1 MMTELP
7 KSPWFRR
14 LFWLL
19 TLIAI
24 FAAFWPFY
32 RAFFHFEIDI
42 NEGWNAYFDDAA
54 MGAMPL
60 YPARDKLITNNYPP
74 LSFYITG
81 ALGWLIHDTVLAG
94 RLLSLAAVV
103 VIALGIAKSIK
114 LLGGDGTAAWIGGMF
129 YSATVC
135 VFFTNYVGMNDPHLL
150 GQAFMVTG
158 FMGFLRA
165 VRRGNGF
172 AWPILTMV
180 CAGFIKHNQ
189 IVLPITAFIWLGAHR
204 PRQCVKCGILAV
216 VAVAVGFALCF
227 AAFGGDFF
235 ANLLAPRAWVWR
247 HAYGAIGHLQYVS
260 VGLLCSLYVGFVRRD
275 DPTMKLFTFLILF
288 SLANFFLQ
296 KVGDGVGENAQ
307 FDLLVAVSIGVGLA
321 FALAP
326 TLPLAR
332 RIAPAQL
339 QTLFL
344 FALCCRLLALTTLD
358 PVRVWTDPDFHV
370 ELVEREQ
377 VMAQTVTVIRA
388 TNNVVFASP
397 LACYWAGKPFLVD
410 PFNVNQ
416 RILAGQLPAD
426 ALIKLVSKK
435 ENAD

>member
-1 MMTELP
+1 MLTELP

-14 LFWLL
+14 FFWFL

-24 FAAFWPFY
+24 FSAIWPLY
-32 RAFFHFEIDI
+32 RAFFHFEIDS

-81 ALGWLIHDTVLAG
+81 ALGRLIDDTVLAG
-94 RLLSLAAVV
+94 RLLSLAAVF
-103 VIALGIAKSIK
+103 VIALGIARSIK
-114 LLGGDGTAAWIGGMF
+114 LLGGDGTAAWIGAMF
-129 YSATVC
+129 YVATVC
-135 VFFTNYVGMNDPHLL
+135 IFFTNYVGMNDPHLL
-150 GQAFMVTG
+150 GQAFMVTA
-158 FMGFLRA
+158 FAGFLQA
-165 VRRGNGF
+165 VQRGNGF
-172 AWPILTMV
+172 VVPILTMV
-180 CAGFIKHNQ
+180 LAGFIKHNQ
-189 IVLPITAFIWLGAHR
+189 IVLPITAFIWLGVHS
-204 PRQCVKCGILAV
+204 PRQCVKCAILAV
-216 VAVAVGFALCF
+216 VAMAVGFALCF
-227 AAFGGDFF
+227 AAFGSDFF
-235 ANLLAPRAWVWR
+235 ANLLAPRAWIWR

-275 DPTMKLFTFLILF
+275 DSSMKLVTFLILF

-307 FDLLVAVSIGVGLA
+307 FDLLVAVSLGVGLA
-321 FALAP
+321 YALAP
-326 TLPLAR
+326 TTPPAR
-332 RIAPAQL
+332 HIAPAKL

-344 FALCCRLLALTTLD
+344 LALCCRLLALTALD
-358 PVRVWTDPDFHV
+358 PVRVWIDPSFHA
-370 ELVEREQ
+370 ELNEREQ
-377 VMAQTVTVIRA
+377 VMTQTVTIVRG
-388 TNNVVFASP
+388 TKNVVFANP

-426 ALIKLVSKK
+426 ALIKLVSK
-435 ENAD
+435 E